1 MQKNQILV
9 LTAFLSCIL
18 IFIALGVYFAI
29 DSSSQTNMDGMMGGG
44 TETNPNSWII
54 SIILF
59 GAGFVVAI
67 GLVLYF
73 FYPKNKSKE
82 SPQKLLEQSKAND
95 ETIIKTS
102 YIKGHL
108 ATGNPKLDNLLY
120 GGIAPNSSV
129 MLIAPPSYERDS
141 IIKSFIE
148 TGVKNNEITFYISI
162 DHFFLKD
169 LVTEF
174 PLNFHLILCNPKTDN
189 MLVKTANVHKLDGVN
204 NLSDINI
211 ELTKAIRK
219 LNTPKAPRRVCINI
233 ISDVLLQYGPVQTRK
248 WLTNIISLLES
259 ERFAILA
266 VINPKMHSSED
277 IHALLGLLGGEII
290 INEIETPKGDERWLK
305 IKRMN
310 NQKYLKDEILLT

>member
-1 MQKNQILV
+1 VQKNQILV
-9 LTAFLSCIL
+9 LTAFLGCIL

-29 DSSSQTNMDGMMGGG
+29 DSSSQNNMDGMMGGD

-59 GAGFVVAI
+59 VAGFVVAI

-73 FYPKNKSKE
+73 FYPKNKGKE
-82 SPQKLLEQSKAND
+82 IPQKIVKQSKVID
-95 ETIIKTS
+95 ETIIKTPQ
-102 YIKGHL
+102 IKGYL
-108 ATGNPKLDNLLY
+108 ATGNPKLDNLIY

-129 MLIAPPSYERDS
+129 ILIAPPSYEKAS

-148 TGVKNNEITFYISI
+148 TGAKNNEMTFYISI
-162 DHFFLKD
+162 DHFLLKD
-169 LVTEF
+169 LITKF
-174 PLNFHLILCNPKTDN
+174 SKNFHLFLCNPKTDD
-189 MLVKTANVHKLDGVN
+189 MLIKAQNVHKLDGVS
-204 NLSDINI
+204 NLSEINI
-211 ELTKAIRK
+211 ELTKTVRK
-219 LNTPKAPRRVCINI
+219 LITPKSSRRVCINI
-233 ISDVLLQYGPVQTRK
+233 ISDVLLRHGPIRTRK

-259 ERFAILA
+259 GGFTILA

-277 IHALLGLLGGEII
+277 IHALLGLFDGEII
-290 INEIETPKGDERWLK
+290 INEIETTKGDEKHLK